1 MSTPLP
7 HLQVEHP
14 GRDHALALQ
23 RFVGGV
29 QVFGG
34 TTLLLA
40 YSLGATSLDVGPAA
54 QLLVGL
60 GVIQALVGALFV
72 AQPRRLRGW
81 VLRRPGTLVACALA
95 AATVVIAL
103 GGSGPARA
111 YITGAQCWLILA
123 GLALPGRRWIAGLT
137 VMACVVVPTWVVV
150 DGDVGGFEGNGAFAT
165 AFLAFGASVAAGLW
179 MGRVTGSAAATLNR
193 WHLVEVHELG
203 VVDRLRHA
211 LADVRREADRLAA
224 ALRQRGDDLSP
235 ELRLLRER
243 LAQEADLGESTVQHT
258 TQLDTLLERI
268 SRELLDPD
276 GPTLEVE
283 VSEGTERVALRAVV
297 ADALLSVIRRQI
309 DNVIRHAPGA
319 HVILVS
325 ADLQRGVLLLRIED
339 DGGGT
344 MPTRAG
350 VGSAW
355 SQRQLARVGGTAR
368 YFAGEHGVGL
378 EVQVEAKA
386 LPTAAELGTL
396 SVHRELERFG
406 FGLLDAVRL
415 AGYVGDTLT
424 ATSVSD
430 SFGETWMLMAA
441 GAIVI
446 EGLIRAGRGGVGGL
460 DPIGGAVLASVVS
473 ALLAAAFAWSPNG
486 PDTVVPATTS
496 VLVPAIVLLT
506 AGRNRW
512 LVAEALRLAAVA
524 PLLAANAA
532 GSAGLL
538 VVYPFGVYL
547 LVRTILR
554 FTERASGLEERAAD
568 ALGRASLA
576 AAIVRGLS
584 LQHDAINVLA
594 RHTTDASTV
603 AAATAL
609 ERALAALDRAARSS
623 VDPQEIVT
631 AGLAAA
637 LGGTLAPG
645 DRPGAEAAA
654 GAVDRITLFELAA
667 LAADERASCTPQGM
681 LGRRRLVRVEPQWHR
696 SDGSTL
702 VLSLV
707 AQPSLGPPEPDR
719 LRDLRLVAEALGIGV
734 RSTPDAL
741 TLSYAR
747 Q

>member
-1 MSTPLP
+1 MSSPIPNSLAE
-7 HLQVEHP
+7 QP

-34 TTLLLA
+34 ITLVLA
-40 YSLGATSLDVGPAA
+40 YSLGAASLNVAVAGH
-54 QLLVGL
+54 LLVGL
-60 GVIQALVGALFV
+60 GVVQVLFGVLFV

-81 VLRRPGTLVACALA
+81 VLRRPGTLVALALSA
-95 AATVVIAL
+95 AAIVIVL
-103 GGSGPARA
+103 GGSGPDRA

-123 GLALPGRRWIAGLT
+123 GIALPGWRWLAGLA
-137 VMACVVVPTWVVV
+137 VVACVVIPTWVAV
-150 DGDVGGFEGNGAFAT
+150 DGDAGGFEANGEFGT
-165 AFLAFGASVAAGLW
+165 ALLAFCASVSAGLW
-179 MGRVTGSAAATLNR
+179 MGRVNGSAAATLNR
-193 WHLVEVHELG
+193 WHLVEIHELG
-203 VVDRLRHA
+203 VVERLRQG
-211 LADVRREADRLAA
+211 LADVRLQADRLAA
-224 ALRQRGDDLSP
+224 VLRSRGDDLSP

-243 LAQEADLGESTVQHT
+243 LAQDADLGASADHHT
-258 TQLDTLLERI
+258 TQLKTLLGRI
-268 SRELLDPD
+268 RRELDLD
-276 GPTLEVE
+276 GPNLDVKLAD
-283 VSEGTERVALRAVV
+283 GTERVALRAVV

-309 DNVIRHAPGA
+309 DNVVRHAPHA
-319 HVILVS
+319 SVIHVTVE
-325 ADLQRGVLLLRIED
+325 LQRGVLLLRIED
-339 DGGGT
+339 DGGGS

-368 YFAGEHGVGL
+368 YFAGERGVGF

-386 LPTAAELGTL
+386 LPTPAELGTL

-406 FGLLDAVRL
+406 FGLLDAVRF
-415 AGYVGDTLT
+415 AGFVGDTLT

-441 GAIVI
+441 GAVVI
-446 EGLIRAGRGGVGGL
+446 EACIRAGRAGLAGLSPVGGAM
-460 DPIGGAVLASVVS
+460 IASVVS

-486 PDTVVPATTS
+486 PEVVVPATTS
-496 VLVPAIVLLT
+496 ALVPALVLLT
-506 AGRNRW
+506 AGRRPW
-512 LVAEALRLAAVA
+512 MPAEGLRLAAVA
-524 PLLAANAA
+524 PLLAQDPA

-538 VVYPFGVYL
+538 LVYPYGVYL
-547 LVRTILR
+547 LVRAILR
-554 FTERASGLEERAAD
+554 FTARAGELEGRAAD

-584 LQHDAINVLA
+584 LRHDAINVLA
-594 RHTTDASTV
+594 RHTTDAETL
-603 AAATAL
+603 AAAASL

-637 LGGTLAPG
+637 LGGALAPG
-645 DRPGAEAAA
+645 DPPGEGTAA

-667 LAADERASCTPQGM
+667 LAANERASCTPQGV
-681 LGRRRLVRVEPQWHR
+681 LGRRRLVQIQPQWHYG
-696 SDGSTL
+696 DGNTL

-707 AQPSLGPPEPDR
+707 AHPSLGPPEPDR
-719 LRDLRLVAEALGIGV
+719 LRDLRLVAEALGVGV
-734 RSTPDAL
+734 RSTPQAL

-747 Q
+747 P